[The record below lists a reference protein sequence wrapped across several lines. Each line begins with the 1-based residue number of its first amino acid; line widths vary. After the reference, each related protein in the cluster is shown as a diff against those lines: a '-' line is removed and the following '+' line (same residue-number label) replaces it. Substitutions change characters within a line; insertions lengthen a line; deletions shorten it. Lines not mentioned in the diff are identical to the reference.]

1 MQEIQ
6 LRLRINTES
15 QLHWREWNDEF
26 IVFDLATGRTHL
38 LDAMTA
44 GVLLCLENGG
54 KSQGELMSEL
64 SESLPEDVITDLLPS
79 ILRELV
85 KSSLI
90 QHDLE

>member
-1 MQEIQ
+1 M
-6 LRLRINTES
+6 RLRTNTKS

-44 GVLLCLENGG
+44 GVLLCLENGR

-64 SESLPEDVITDLLPS
+64 SESIPEVVITNLLPS
-79 ILRELV
+79 ILIELV

>member
-1 MQEIQ
+1 MQNIQ
-6 LRLRINTES
+6 LRLRINTKS

-54 KSQGELMSEL
+54 ESQDELKSEL
-64 SESLPEDVITDLLPS
+64 SESIPEDVIINLLPS

>member
-1 MQEIQ
+1 M
-6 LRLRINTES
+6 RLRINTES

-64 SESLPEDVITDLLPS
+64 SESLPKDVITDLLPS

>member
-1 MQEIQ
+1 MQGIQ
-6 LRLRINTES
+6 LRLRINTKS
-15 QLHWREWNDEF
+15 QLHWREWDDEF

-44 GVLLCLENGG
+44 GVLLCLENGR
-54 KSQGELMSEL
+54 KSQNELQSEL
-64 SESLPEDVITDLLPS
+64 SESVPEDVIANLLPS
-79 ILRELV
+79 ILKELI